1 MNNHSLTLSYQKW
14 GGGGG
19 LDLKISV
26 IHLHLHYNM
35 DISKKFSLV
44 R

>member
-35 DISKKFSLV
+35 DISKKFSRV